1 MVFRMKELA
10 LSPIPPPYSAANPCC
25 NKRVFLLSVEF
36 IKHRGKEIKLVYER
50 LSATFDEVRSNRTS
64 SEPTPFS

>member
-1 MVFRMKELA
+1 MKELA
-10 LSPIPPPYSAANPCC
+10 RSPIPPPCSPANPCC

-36 IKHRGKEIKLVYER
+36 IKHRGKEVKLDYEW
-50 LSATFDEVRSNRTS
+50 LSATYDEMRSNRTS

>member
-1 MVFRMKELA
+1 MKELA
-10 LSPIPPPYSAANPCC
+10 LSPIPPPCSPAKPCC

-36 IKHRGKEIKLVYER
+36 IKHRGKEVKLDYEW
-50 LSATFDEVRSNRTS
+50 LSATYDEMCSNRTS

>member
-1 MVFRMKELA
+1 MKALA
-10 LSPIPPPYSAANPCC
+10 LYPQPPPNSPATPCC